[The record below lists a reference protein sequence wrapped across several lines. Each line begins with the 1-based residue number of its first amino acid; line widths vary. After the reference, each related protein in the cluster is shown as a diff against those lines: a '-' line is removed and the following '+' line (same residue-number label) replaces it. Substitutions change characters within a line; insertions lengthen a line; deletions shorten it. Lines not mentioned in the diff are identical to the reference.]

1 MTHYPDIRLRKS
13 PDRFNWWEVV
23 EDCAVESK
31 LPGMVIPAGYRT
43 DFATIPRL
51 LWPLMPPHGRMANA
65 AIAHDY
71 AYDNRL
77 GEAEF
82 GEKQARLHADV
93 EFALRCLEADV
104 PDWQISI
111 AYIFVRLF
119 GRKWWR
125 N

>member
-1 MTHYPDIRLRKS
+1 MTQYPDIHLRKS

-23 EDCAVESK
+23 EDCTVESK

-82 GEKQARLHADV
+82 GETQARLRACV
-93 EFALRCLEADV
+93 EFALRASKTAW
-104 PDWQISI
+104 PDWQMSI
-111 AYIFVRLF
+111 AYIFIRLF